1 MKINFE
7 LYKVF
12 YMVVKEGQISAAAK
26 KLFISQPAVSQ
37 AVKQLEE
44 RLGGKVFFRTSRGIQ
59 LTSEGKVLFEYIEKA
74 CGLIIAGEN
83 KFLEMQNLEVGEM
96 TIGASDTL
104 CSNYL
109 LPYLEKFHQDYPRV
123 KIKVTNRTS
132 YEIIHLLKSGQ
143 VDFGIVNLPIIE
155 DKQIDI
161 TATVE
166 LEDCFIC
173 GKKYQQELIT
183 DEGLSLED
191 LQGYPIILLEKGSNT
206 RKYIDDFFE
215 QHGQRIEPE
224 IELGSLDLLVK
235 FARIGLGISY
245 VTKNFI
251 SEELMGKEVYE
262 IKLKKEIP
270 KRNVGVVTLKN
281 TPLSSTGKRFF
292 ERLMYTI

>member
-1 MKINFE
+1 MLKKGKSQQQ
-7 LYKVF
+7 L
-12 YMVVKEGQISAAAK
+12 K

-44 RLGGKVFFRTSRGIQ
+44 RLGGKVFFRTSKGIQ

-83 KFLEMQNLEVGEM
+83 KFLEMQNLEAGEM

-173 GKKYQQELIT
+173 GKKYQKELIT
-183 DEGLSLED
+183 DEGLSLEE

-206 RKYIDDFFE
+206 RKYIDGFF
-215 QHGQRIEPE
+215 
-224 IELGSLDLLVK
+224 
-235 FARIGLGISY
+235 
-245 VTKNFI
+245 
-251 SEELMGKEVYE
+251 
-262 IKLKKEIP
+262 
-270 KRNVGVVTLKN
+270 
-281 TPLSSTGKRFF
+281 
-292 ERLMYTI
+292 